1 MRSSNDSGHHHL
13 YPGNNW
19 RIDRE
24 AEINNLIVESRR
36 FVAVSHLFWCIW
48 SFLLAEESPI
58 EFDYLSYGL
67 DRFALY
73 CASKHQLLEYLQ

>member
-1 MRSSNDSGHHHL
+1 MSNSTGGSG
-13 YPGNNW
+13 YPGGSCFPSDYD
-19 RIDRE
+19 I
-24 AEINNLIVESRR
+24 EINNLIVEARR

-67 DRFALY
+67 DRLALY
-73 CASKHQLLEYLQ
+73 YESKSLLLEYLH